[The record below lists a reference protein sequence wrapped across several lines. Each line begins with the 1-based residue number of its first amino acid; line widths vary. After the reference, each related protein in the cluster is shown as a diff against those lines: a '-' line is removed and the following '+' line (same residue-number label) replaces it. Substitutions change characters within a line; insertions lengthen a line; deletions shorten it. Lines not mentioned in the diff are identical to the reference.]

1 MKETLEHKSITCTFV
16 ENIIKQF
23 QLQSKA
29 SPNNSIK
36 QLLFN
41 TSLNIS
47 DKFMKDPM
55 VLYIGLRKWVLIE
68 RLLENLSQDEYVI
81 YSHMFKL
88 MQDLVTSVESNKDT
102 IKSLK
107 FFNNWL
113 EDEVNK
119 KKCILYK
126 EQSLS
131 LSLKVSDEL
140 NLIIKITE
148 DLQNRVIRFLILW
161 QSNEIGVRKGLL
173 KSNTFTLDIIQNW
186 FEQLTD
192 VLWNT
197 REQVK
202 TLISEFQEN
211 SINQELNQRVENLI
225 NQLIAHSFIVEEQ
238 PSLVLRTKTK

>member
-1 MKETLEHKSITCTFV
+1 MKETLEHKSITSTFV
-16 ENIIKQF
+16 ENIIKQL

-29 SPNNSIK
+29 SPNNSIE

-41 TSLNIS
+41 TSLNII
-47 DKFMKDPM
+47 DKYMKDPM

-68 RLLENLSQDEYVI
+68 RLLANLSQDEYVN

-140 NLIIKITE
+140 NFIIKITE
-148 DLQNRVIRFLILW
+148 DLQNRVIRFLVLW

-211 SINQELNQRVENLI
+211 SINQEINQKVENLI
-225 NQLIAHSFIVEEQ
+225 NQLIDHSFIVEEQ